1 MAQYQDV
8 FRRYEKKY
16 ILSEQQHKALIQQ
29 LDDFMTMDNYG
40 LHTICN
46 VYFDTDSYELIRS
59 SIEKPLYKEKI
70 RLRSY
75 GIPKSSDTVFIE
87 IKKKFDGVVYK
98 RRTQL
103 SLDEALRY
111 LVQGKQTSA
120 SGQILGEIDW
130 FMKRYTPVPKVFI
143 AYDRLA
149 LFGNEDANL
158 RITFD
163 QNIRFRECLLD
174 PSKGSWGNPLLE
186 PGKVLMEIKIPGA
199 MPLWLSQ
206 ILAELDIFPISFSKY
221 GNCYKKHLI
230 YNTYQK
236 GGIHHAG

>member
-1 MAQYQDV
+1 MSQYQNV

-16 ILSEQQHKALIQQ
+16 MLSNEQHQILMERLY
-29 LDDFMTMDNYG
+29 DYMTKDSFGM
-40 LHTICN
+40 HTICN
-46 VYFDTDSYELIRS
+46 VYLDTENYELIRA
-59 SIEKPLYKEKI
+59 SIEKPIYKEKI

-75 GIPKSSDTVFIE
+75 GIPRPGDKVFVE
-87 IKKKFDGVVYK
+87 IKKKFDGIVYK
-98 RRTQL
+98 RRVQL
-103 SLDEALRY
+103 PLDEALSF
-111 LVQGKQTSA
+111 LALGKQTAA
-120 SGQILGEIDW
+120 SSQILDEINW
-130 FMKRYTPVPKVFI
+130 FMKRYKPVPKVFI

-149 LFGNEDANL
+149 LFGKEDTHL

-186 PGKVLMEIKIPGA
+186 PGKVLMEIKIPGT
-199 MPLWLSQ
+199 MPIWLSQ
-206 ILAELDIFPISFSKY
+206 ILAGLNIFPTSFSKY

-236 GGIHHAG
+236 GGINHAG

>member
-16 ILSEQQHKALIQQ
+16 MLSEQQHKALMQN
-29 LDDFMTMDNYG
+29 LDTYMTKDSYG
-40 LHTICN
+40 FHTICN
-46 VYFDTDSYELIRS
+46 VYFDTASYELIRT
-59 SIEKPLYKEKI
+59 SIEKPVYKEKL

-75 GIPKSSDTVFIE
+75 GIPKPGDNVFVE
-87 IKKKFDGVVYK
+87 IKKKFDGIVYK
-98 RRTQL
+98 RRVQL
-103 SLDEALRY
+103 SLDEALSF
-111 LVQGKQTSA
+111 LTLSKQTTA
-120 SGQILGEIDW
+120 SSQILGEIDW
-130 FMKRYTPVPKVFI
+130 FMKRYMPVPKVFI

-174 PSKGSWGNPLLE
+174 PSKGSWGNHLLE
-186 PGKVLMEIKIPGA
+186 PGKILMEIKIPGT
-199 MPLWLSQ
+199 MPIWLSQ
-206 ILAELDIFPISFSKY
+206 ILAGLNIFPTSFSKY
-221 GNCYKKHLI
+221 GNCYKQHLI

-236 GGIHHAG
+236 GGINHAG